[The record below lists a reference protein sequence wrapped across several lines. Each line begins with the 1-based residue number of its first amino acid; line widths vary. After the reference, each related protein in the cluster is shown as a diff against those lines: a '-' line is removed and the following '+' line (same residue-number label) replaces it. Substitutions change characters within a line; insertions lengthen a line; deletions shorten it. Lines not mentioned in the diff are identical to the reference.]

1 MLLGLGRVRLMFNQ
15 IGVTIGLTE
24 ILMPYMILALLAG
37 FGREHLR
44 LVPTDADIAGL
55 QADGYLGEVI
65 AELRAEDEAML
76 ATFVMLRRL
85 LLVAWM
91 GSHSHAR
98 EVAAQGES
106 FTAGTRDLARAY
118 LASDGASVA

>member
-1 MLLGLGRVRLMFNQ
+1 
-15 IGVTIGLTE
+15 
-24 ILMPYMILALLAG
+24 
-37 FGREHLR
+37 
-44 LVPTDADIAGL
+44 
-55 QADGYLGEVI
+55 
-65 AELRAEDEAML
+65 
-76 ATFVMLRRL
+76 MLRRL